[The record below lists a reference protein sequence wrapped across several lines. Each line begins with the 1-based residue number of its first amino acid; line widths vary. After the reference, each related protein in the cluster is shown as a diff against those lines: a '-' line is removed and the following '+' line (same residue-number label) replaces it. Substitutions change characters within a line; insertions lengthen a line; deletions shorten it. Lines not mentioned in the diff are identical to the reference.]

1 MNSDPVYVAMLQSG
15 IPEIREIWE
24 KVLAMRGHPIDHL
37 EYPARLEAYIR
48 NNGRP
53 DLDEL
58 WTLAKEKAKADGYYG
73 VQLTAFSEGVGLALL
88 TPYDPFLPRLGDVKK
103 EHAALV
109 AFVVGKPWQEG
120 GWKE

>member
-24 KVLAMRGHPIDHL
+24 KVLAMRGSPL
-37 EYPARLEAYIR
+37 AGAPFNPRWLCA
-48 NNGRP
+48 NPP